1 MAVRDYNE
9 SSRTCGDR
17 RRKPHCRHNHAYK
30 YLIGIL
36 SIVFCAPV
44 FAEGSTNVAAN
55 PQASISGAVANQAVQ
70 INQGSLSTQSFS
82 RGHFCNGAVLS
93 FSPYILQSQS
103 DPGATLSRNFGGQLT
118 VSMPLDWGAVSTCK
132 ALAQKQ
138 LEKATLDY
146 ELVRIKECINIFK
159 TGFMIHP
166 SSPYYAICKDVI
178 VIPSV
183 ASSADVREPTKVEA
197 VSSEV
202 QPAS

>member
-1 MAVRDYNE
+1 MY
-9 SSRTCGDR
+9 
-17 RRKPHCRHNHAYK
+17 
-30 YLIGIL
+30 
-36 SIVFCAPV
+36 
-44 FAEGSTNVAAN
+44 AEGTTSVAAN

-93 FSPYILQSQS
+93 FSPYILQTESHFNE
-103 DPGATLSRNFGGQLT
+103 PMPMTRNFGGQLT
-118 VSMPLDWGAVSTCK
+118 FSMPLDFRATNTCK
-132 ALAQKQ
+132 ALAEKQ
-138 LEKATLDY
+138 LDKAKLDY

-166 SSPYYAICKDVI
+166 SSPFYPICRDVI
-178 VIPSV
+178 PVPSV
-183 ASSADVREPTKVEA
+183 ASSTVAPEPTKVEA